1 MSWSQ
6 FQTILKYKVK
16 WCSEQLVVISKTFTS
31 SQLCSNCNY
40 KNIDAKNLIIR
51 EQDCPYCGTQHDGD
65 RNTALNLRN
74 EANRRNYRDSL
85 LNQKPL
91 GFCTQVSITSRILGT
106 QLSNIFFLTYLIGPF
121 LWIQKTLY
129 IANKNMLILFP
140 KIS

>member
-74 EANRRNYRDSL
+74 EANRRNYQDSL
-85 LNQKPL
+85 LNQKPS
-91 GFCTQVSITSRILGT
+91 GFCT
-106 QLSNIFFLTYLIGPF
+106 
-121 LWIQKTLY
+121 
-129 IANKNMLILFP
+129 
-140 KIS
+140 